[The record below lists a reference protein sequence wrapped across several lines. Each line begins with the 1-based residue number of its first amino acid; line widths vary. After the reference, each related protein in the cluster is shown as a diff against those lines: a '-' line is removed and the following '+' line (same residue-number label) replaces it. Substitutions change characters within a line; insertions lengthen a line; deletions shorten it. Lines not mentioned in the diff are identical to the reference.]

1 MPRNLDPL
9 CPTHVWRWRST
20 SNSRLKEA
28 PGTFDKRHVQDNM
41 FRDIVRS
48 LLTPEFD
55 CAMRRVLEKK
65 IYRIFCFLDE
75 DMDSPGLK
83 TSQSGKPPIHDFKLL
98 RVRCLDTFARFCKCF
113 TVSAGSCKINID
125 QHRSTC
131 GWLVHVGPPLFSP
144 FVNPASHSTVV
155 GSGYISKSSLII
167 CRDKLF
173 DLALIEKTKL
183 SSDAAN
189 WSWGKILDHIIIII
203 IYECFIHTCIYIY
216 IWDNYIYINR

>member
-1 MPRNLDPL
+1 
-9 CPTHVWRWRST
+9 
-20 SNSRLKEA
+20 
-28 PGTFDKRHVQDNM
+28 
-41 FRDIVRS
+41 
-48 LLTPEFD
+48 
-55 CAMRRVLEKK
+55 
-65 IYRIFCFLDE
+65 
-75 DMDSPGLK
+75 MDSPGLK

-189 WSWGKILDHIIIII
+189 WSWGKDIRPYNNNNHYIWMF
-203 IYECFIHTCIYIY
+203 YTYMHIY